1 MYRKFAFI
9 SIICFLT
16 LNLSLCQTKQ
26 KDKFKFPTPI
36 GFVNDFE
43 NILTAEQID
52 TLSQIIINHKKLTTN
67 EIAIVTIDS
76 IAPYK
81 TLFDYTL
88 DLFNTWGIGTKEK
101 NNGVAVVF
109 GTEIREIRIMVGKGM
124 ESKLTAGEA
133 KAIIY
138 DNILPKFKEGNYY
151 DGVKIGLL
159 KIIEE
164 IK

>member
-88 DLFNTWGIGTKEK
+88 DLFNTWEIGTKEK

-124 ESKLTAGEA
+124 ESKLTDGEA